1 MKNITVYSKA
11 SCGYCHA
18 AKQLLDSHGMEFV
31 EIDVAWDA
39 EMQSEMMTRSQR
51 RTVPQIFFD
60 DEHIGGYTELRA
72 LLSDQSRNSF

>member
-1 MKNITVYSKA
+1 MKNITMYSKA

-18 AKQLLDSHGMEFV
+18 AKELLNSHGMDFV

-39 EMQSEMMTRSQR
+39 EMHSEMMTRSQR

-60 DEHIGGYTELRA
+60 DEHIGGYTELRS
-72 LLSDQSRNSF
+72 LLSDQSRKSF